1 MKIFNPIKQTKLPNV
16 LILLKGKLI
25 GNSLWAIVSSLF
37 QNIIYSLFFIVIARS
52 YNTTEFSS
60 YIIANT
66 LYGLVMSFSSLGL
79 SQWFIREIK
88 QTSFRSELIIR
99 FFKIQVIAGV
109 FFYLINIVLC
119 FFLYESELVR
129 NLSLLL
135 GINILFDNIIYVFK
149 TINISQYHQKR
160 SFVLTSIEAILKLLF
175 AFIIVYININLIFV
189 VFLLIILR
197 FSTLF
202 LFFHYGLNETID
214 FKNIITEKLNLREI
228 GHVFYKNIYFVII
241 GSISVIYWS
250 AGSLMVS
257 KLLHFDHVADYEI
270 SFKLFSMAEIIPVMV
285 SASVFPILV
294 DKGKEDPA
302 ERNRLFRKIFI
313 AYAVYGLF
321 VFTFIYSYAGLLIPA
336 VFGDKYIYTASFCI
350 EMFLTIVIFP
360 TALLQANLLVSM
372 HMEKID
378 MWLNLLSLFLNIS
391 IALIGLYFVKNL
403 SVINYAIFL
412 SFLCFHVSQD
422 IILIRAGVTKLS
434 SSIKFY
440 SILSLMLFLFYFIS
454 TLISSHFF
462 FFIFWLVLAMA
473 FLASFRHS
481 TKKEVF
487 IT

>member
-1 MKIFNPIKQTKLPNV
+1 MKIHNLIKKTDLPNI

-25 GNSLWAIVSSLF
+25 GNSFWAIASSLF

-88 QTSFRSELIIR
+88 QTSFRSELITR
-99 FFKIQVIAGV
+99 FFKIQVCAGV
-109 FFYLINIVLC
+109 LFYLINILLC
-119 FFLYESELVR
+119 FFLYESQLVR

-197 FSTLF
+197 FATLF
-202 LFFHYGLNETID
+202 LFFHYGLTETID
-214 FKNIITEKLNLREI
+214 FKNIITEKLNLREV
-228 GHVFYKNIYFVII
+228 GKVFYENVYFVII
-241 GSISVIYWS
+241 GSLSVIYWS
-250 AGSLMVS
+250 VGSLMVS
-257 KLLHFDHVADYEI
+257 KLLHFDRVADYEI

-294 DKGKEDPA
+294 EKGNENPA
-302 ERNRLFRKIFI
+302 ARNDFFRKIFI
-313 AYAVYGLF
+313 AYAAYGLF
-321 VFTFIYSYAGLLIPA
+321 IFTFIYSYAGLLIPA
-336 VFGDKYIYTASFCI
+336 VFGEKYIYTASFCI

-372 HMEKID
+372 NKEKVD

-391 IALIGLYFVKNL
+391 IALIGLYFIKNL

-412 SFLCFHVSQD
+412 SFFCFHLSQD
-422 IILIRAGVTKLS
+422 IILIRTGVTKLS
-434 SSIKFY
+434 TSLKFY
-440 SILSLMLFLFYFIS
+440 GFLGLMLSLFHYIS
-454 TLISSHFF
+454 TLLSSHYF
-462 FFIFWLVLAMA
+462 FFIFWLAIA
-473 FLASFRHS
+473 FAFFAFSRS
-481 TKKEVF
+481 GRKKQVV

>member
-1 MKIFNPIKQTKLPNV
+1 M
-16 LILLKGKLI
+16 KGKLI
-25 GNSLWAIVSSLF
+25 GNSLWAIVSSVF

-99 FFKIQVIAGV
+99 FFKIQIIAGV
-109 FFYLINIVLC
+109 FFYLINILLC

-189 VFLLIILR
+189 VLLLIILR
-197 FSTLF
+197 FATLF
-202 LFFHYGLNETID
+202 LFFHYGSTEIIH
-214 FKNIITEKLNLREI
+214 FKNIITERLNLREI
-228 GHVFYKNIYFVII
+228 GQLFYKNIYFVII
-241 GSISVIYWS
+241 GSLSVIYWS
-250 AGSLMVS
+250 FGSLLVS
-257 KLLHFDHVADYEI
+257 KLLHFDRVADYEI

-294 DKGKEDPA
+294 DKGKENPA
-302 ERNRLFRKIFI
+302 ERNAFFRKIFF
-313 AYAVYGLF
+313 AYALYGFF
-321 VFTFIYSYAGLLIPA
+321 VFTFIYSYAGFLIPA
-336 VFGDKYIYTASFCI
+336 VFGEKYIHTASFCI

-391 IALIGLYFVKNL
+391 IALLGLYLVKNL

-422 IILIRAGVTKLS
+422 VILIREGITKLS
-434 SSIKFY
+434 SSLKFY
-440 SILSLMLFLFYFIS
+440 TFLGLLLAMFHFIS
-454 TLISSHFF
+454 SKLSSHYFF
-462 FFIFWLVLAMA
+462 LIFWLTTAIVILFYYRDDVKKKVL
-473 FLASFRHS
+473 
-481 TKKEVF
+481 T
-487 IT
+487 T